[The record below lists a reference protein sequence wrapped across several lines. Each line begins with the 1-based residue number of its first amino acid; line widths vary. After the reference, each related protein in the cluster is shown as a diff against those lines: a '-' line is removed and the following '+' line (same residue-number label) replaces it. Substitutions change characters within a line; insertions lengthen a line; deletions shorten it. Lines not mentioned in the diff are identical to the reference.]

1 MSQEW
6 ANPRLRLVPLR
17 SGQQAKCIISNDEEG
32 EAKAKQPEAKE
43 ADVFPQL
50 FFERQIPVVRSEEG
64 IRAVSKGE
72 AIKPESVEHYLQSK
86 FGEALP
92 EVP

>member
-1 MSQEW
+1 M
-6 ANPRLRLVPLR
+6 
-17 SGQQAKCIISNDEEG
+17 
-32 EAKAKQPEAKE
+32 
-43 ADVFPQL
+43 FPQL

-92 EVP
+92 EVPCYGATGKVSCSERTE